1 MVQLGFFK
9 ILKFLD
15 EGKDS
20 QGYQTRVL
28 VESCMVSEWQCVLFL
43 PPHMRKVSTSIDV
56 GSVVFGV
63 ADSVI
68 GKGCALYSEDAD
80 FSYFWNADVTIN
92 KTLTVDKSVTM
103 NDTLTVDKSV
113 TMNDTL
119 DVVKDV
125 TVSTG
130 NIKAS
135 VGDVQ
140 AGAKAISLVSHTH
153 AVTALPCLPPP
164 PAPQAPIGTVSGST
178 LPPT

>member
-9 ILKFLD
+9 ILRFLN

-43 PPHMRKVSTSIDV
+43 PPYLRKVSSSIDA
-56 GSVVFGV
+56 GSIVFGIS
-63 ADSVI
+63 DSVT

-80 FSYFWNADVTIN
+80 FSYFWDADVIIN
-92 KTLTVDKSVTM
+92 E
-103 NDTLTVDKSV
+103 TLTVDKSV

-119 DVVKDV
+119 DVANDV

-140 AGAKAISLVSHTH
+140 AGPKAISLVSHTH
-153 AVTALPCLPPP
+153 AVTALPCLSPTSV
-164 PAPQAPIGTVSGST
+164 PIGTVSGST

>member
-9 ILKFLD
+9 IVKFLN
-15 EGKDS
+15 EGKDA

-28 VESCMVSEWQCVLFL
+28 AESCMVSEWQCVLFL

-68 GKGCALYSEDAD
+68 GKGCALYSEKDD
-80 FSYFWNADVTIN
+80 FAYFWNADVTIN
-92 KTLTVDKSVTM
+92 KTLTVDKRV
-103 NDTLTVDKSV
+103 K
-113 TMNDTL
+113 MNDTL
-119 DVVKDV
+119 DVVNDV

-130 NIKAS
+130 NIKANI
-135 VGDVQ
+135 GDVQ
-140 AGAKAISLVSHTH
+140 AGAKAISLISHTH

-164 PAPQAPIGTVSGST
+164 PAPQVPIGTVSGST

>member
-9 ILKFLD
+9 ILKFLN

-20 QGYQTRVL
+20 QGYQTRAL
-28 VESCMVSEWQCVLFL
+28 VESCMVAEWQCVLYL
-43 PPHMRKVSTSIDV
+43 PPYLRKVSTSIDV
-56 GSVVFGV
+56 GSTIFAV
-63 ADSVI
+63 ADSVT
-68 GKGCALYSEDAD
+68 GKGAALYSEDAD

-92 KTLTVDKSVTM
+92 KTLTVE
-103 NDTLTVDKSV
+103 KSV

-119 DVVKDV
+119 DVVNDL

-130 NIKAS
+130 NIKANT
-135 VGDVQ
+135 GDVQ
-140 AGAKAISLVSHTH
+140 AGPKAISLVSHTH

>member
-1 MVQLGFFK
+1 MVHLGFFK
-9 ILKFLD
+9 IIKFLN
-15 EGKDS
+15 EGKDA
-20 QGYQTRVL
+20 QGYQTRAIA
-28 VESCMVSEWQCVLFL
+28 ESRMVPEWQCVLYL
-43 PPHMRKVSTSIDV
+43 PPYLRKVSSSIDI
-56 GSVVFGV
+56 GSVVFGIS
-63 ADSVI
+63 DSVI

-103 NDTLTVDKSV
+103 R
-113 TMNDTL
+113 DTL

-140 AGAKAISLVSHTH
+140 AGAKAISLISHTH
-153 AVTALPCLPPP
+153 AVAALPCLSPESV
-164 PAPQAPIGTVSGST
+164 PIGTVSGST

>member
-1 MVQLGFFK
+1 MVNLGFFK

-15 EGKDS
+15 DCKDA
-20 QGYQTRVL
+20 QGYQTRAL
-28 VESCMVSEWQCVLFL
+28 VESCMVAEWQCVLFL
-43 PPHMRKVSTSIDV
+43 PPHMRKVSSSIDI

-103 NDTLTVDKSV
+103 K
-113 TMNDTL
+113 DTL
-119 DVVKDV
+119 DFVNDV

-140 AGAKAISLVSHTH
+140 AGAKATSLISHTH
-153 AVTALPCLPPP
+153 AVTELPCLPPP
-164 PAPQAPIGTVSGST
+164 SAPQTPIGTVSGST

>member
-9 ILKFLD
+9 IVKFLD
-15 EGKDS
+15 EGKDA
-20 QGYQTRVL
+20 QGYQTRAL
-28 VESCMVSEWQCVLFL
+28 AESCMVQEWQCVLFL
-43 PPHMRKVSTSIDV
+43 PPHMRKVSTSIGV

-80 FSYFWNADVTIN
+80 FDYFWNADVIIN
-92 KTLTVDKSVTM
+92 K
-103 NDTLTVDKSV
+103 TLTVDKSV

-140 AGAKAISLVSHTH
+140 AGPKAISLVSHTH

>member
-9 ILKFLD
+9 IVKFLD
-15 EGKDS
+15 EGKDA
-20 QGYQTRVL
+20 QGYQTRAL
-28 VESCMVSEWQCVLFL
+28 AESCMVSEWQCILYL
-43 PPHMRKVSTSIDV
+43 PPYLRKVSSSIDM

-68 GKGCALYSEDAD
+68 GKGAALYSEDAD

-92 KTLTVDKSVTM
+92 KTLTVEKSV
-103 NDTLTVDKSV
+103 K
-113 TMNDTL
+113 MNDTL
-119 DVVKDV
+119 DVVNDV

-130 NIKAS
+130 NITANI
-135 VGDVQ
+135 GDVH
-140 AGAKAISLVSHTH
+140 AGPKAISLVSHTH

>member
-9 ILKFLD
+9 ILKFLN
-15 EGKDS
+15 EGKDT
-20 QGYQTRVL
+20 QGYQTRAL
-28 VESCMVSEWQCVLFL
+28 VESCMVPEWQCILYL

-80 FSYFWNADVTIN
+80 FSYFWNADITIN
-92 KTLTVDKSVTM
+92 KTLTVEKSV
-103 NDTLTVDKSV
+103 K
-113 TMNDTL
+113 MNDTL

-130 NIKAS
+130 DVKAS

-140 AGAKAISLVSHTH
+140 AGAKAISLISHTH
-153 AVTALPCLPPP
+153 AVTALPCLS
-164 PAPQAPIGTVSGST
+164 PQQVPIGTVSGST

>member
-9 ILKFLD
+9 IVKFLN
-15 EGKDS
+15 EGKDA
-20 QGYQTRVL
+20 QGYQTRAL
-28 VESCMVSEWQCVLFL
+28 VESCMVSEWQCVLYL
-43 PPHMRKVSTSIDV
+43 PPYLRKVSSSIDV
-56 GSVVFGV
+56 GSIVFGV

-68 GKGCALYSEDAD
+68 GKGCALYSEQSD
-80 FSYFWNADVTIN
+80 FSYFWNADVVIN
-92 KTLTVDKSVTM
+92 K
-103 NDTLTVDKSV
+103 TLTVDKSV

-125 TVSTG
+125 TVSAG
-130 NIKAS
+130 NIK
-135 VGDVQ
+135 VDIGDVQ
-140 AGAKAISLVSHTH
+140 AGAKAISLISHTH

>member
-1 MVQLGFFK
+1 MVNLGFFK
-9 ILKFLD
+9 IVKFLD
-15 EGKDS
+15 EGKDT

-28 VESCMVSEWQCVLFL
+28 AESRMASEWKCVLFL
-43 PPHMRKVSTSIDV
+43 PPHMRKVSSSIDV
-56 GSVVFGV
+56 GSVVFGI

-80 FSYFWNADVTIN
+80 FAYFWNADVTIN
-92 KTLTVDKSVTM
+92 K
-103 NDTLTVDKSV
+103 TLTVDKSV

-130 NIKAS
+130 NIKANI
-135 VGDVQ
+135 GDVQ
-140 AGAKAISLVSHTH
+140 AGAKATSLISHTH
-153 AVTALPCLPPP
+153 AVTALPWLPPP

-178 LPPT
+178 LSPT

>member
-1 MVQLGFFK
+1 MVNLGFFK
-9 ILKFLD
+9 IVKFLS

-20 QGYQTRVL
+20 QGYQTRAIA
-28 VESCMVSEWQCVLFL
+28 ESCMVAEWQCILFL
-43 PPHMRKVSTSIDV
+43 PPYLRKASSSIDV
-56 GSVVFGV
+56 GSIVFGI

-68 GKGCALYSEDAD
+68 GKGCALYSTTDD
-80 FSYFWNADVTIN
+80 FSYFWNADITIN
-92 KTLTVDKSVTM
+92 K
-103 NDTLTVDKSV
+103 TLTVDKSV

-140 AGAKAISLVSHTH
+140 AGLKATSLMSHTH

-164 PAPQAPIGTVSGST
+164 PAPPVPIGTVSGST

>member
-15 EGKDS
+15 EGKDA
-20 QGYQTRVL
+20 QGYQTRAI
-28 VESCMVSEWQCVLFL
+28 VESCMVSEWQCVLYL
-43 PPHMRKVSTSIDV
+43 PPYLRKVSSSIDV

-68 GKGCALYSEDAD
+68 GKGCALYSEKDD

-92 KTLTVDKSVTM
+92 KTLTVDKSVKM
-103 NDTLTVDKSV
+103 R
-113 TMNDTL
+113 DTL

-130 NIKAS
+130 NIKANI
-135 VGDVQ
+135 GDVQ
-140 AGAKAISLVSHTH
+140 AGAKAISLISHTH

-164 PAPQAPIGTVSGST
+164 PAPQTPIGTVSGST
-178 LPPT
+178 LSPT

>member
-9 ILKFLD
+9 ILKFLN
-15 EGKDS
+15 EGKDT

-28 VESCMVSEWQCVLFL
+28 VESCMVSEWQCVLYL
-43 PPHMRKVSTSIDV
+43 PPHMRKVSSSIDV

-103 NDTLTVDKSV
+103 NDTLDV
-113 TMNDTL
+113 TKNL
-119 DVVKDV
+119 

-130 NIKAS
+130 NIKADI
-135 VGDVQ
+135 GDVL
-140 AGAKAISLVSHTH
+140 AGSKAISLISHTP
-153 AVTALPCLPPP
+153 AVTALPCVPPP

>member
-9 ILKFLD
+9 ILKFLN

-28 VESCMVSEWQCVLFL
+28 VESCMVREWQCVLFL
-43 PPHMRKVSTSIDV
+43 PPYLRQVSTSIDV

-68 GKGCALYSEDAD
+68 GKGAALYSEDAD

-103 NDTLTVDKSV
+103 NDTL
-113 TMNDTL
+113 

-130 NIKAS
+130 NIKANI
-135 VGDVQ
+135 GDVQ
-140 AGAKAISLVSHTH
+140 AGAKAISLISHTH

>member
-1 MVQLGFFK
+1 MVHLGFFK
-9 ILKFLD
+9 IIKFLN
-15 EGKDS
+15 EGKDA

-28 VESCMVSEWQCVLFL
+28 AESCMVPEWQCVLFL
-43 PPHMRKVSTSIDV
+43 PPYLRKVSSSIDT
-56 GSVVFGV
+56 GSVVFGIS
-63 ADSVI
+63 DSVI

-103 NDTLTVDKSV
+103 NDTL
-113 TMNDTL
+113 

-130 NIKAS
+130 NIKANI
-135 VGDVQ
+135 GDVQ
-140 AGAKAISLVSHTH
+140 AGAKAISLISHTH
-153 AVTALPCLPPP
+153 AVTALPCLSPTSV
-164 PAPQAPIGTVSGST
+164 PIGTVSGST

>member
-9 ILKFLD
+9 ILKFLN
-15 EGKDS
+15 EGKDA

-28 VESCMVSEWQCVLFL
+28 VESCMVSEWQCVLYL
-43 PPHMRKVSTSIDV
+43 PPYLRKVSTSIDV
-56 GSVVFGV
+56 GSVVFGIS
-63 ADSVI
+63 DSVM

-80 FSYFWNADVTIN
+80 FSYFWNADVIIN
-92 KTLTVDKSVTM
+92 KTLTVDESVKM
-103 NDTLTVDKSV
+103 R
-113 TMNDTL
+113 DTL

-130 NIKAS
+130 NIKANI
-135 VGDVQ
+135 GDVQ
-140 AGAKAISLVSHTH
+140 AGAKAVSLISHTH

>member
-9 ILKFLD
+9 ILKFLN

-28 VESCMVSEWQCVLFL
+28 VESSMVSEWQCVLYL
-43 PPHMRKVSTSIDV
+43 PPYLRKVSSSIDV
-56 GSVVFGV
+56 GRAVFAV
-63 ADSVI
+63 ADSVT
-68 GKGCALYSEDAD
+68 GKGAALYSEDAD
-80 FSYFWNADVTIN
+80 FAYFWNADVIIN
-92 KTLTVDKSVTM
+92 K
-103 NDTLTVDKSV
+103 TLTVDKSV

-125 TVSTG
+125 TVSRG
-130 NIKAS
+130 NIKANI
-135 VGDVQ
+135 GDVQ

>member
-1 MVQLGFFK
+1 MVNLGFFK
-9 ILKFLD
+9 IVKFLD
-15 EGKDS
+15 EGKDA

-28 VESCMVSEWQCVLFL
+28 AESCMVPEWQCVLYL
-43 PPHMRKVSTSIDV
+43 PPYLRKVSSSIDT
-56 GSVVFGV
+56 GSIVFGIS
-63 ADSVI
+63 DSVI

-92 KTLTVDKSVTM
+92 KTLTVE
-103 NDTLTVDKSV
+103 KSV

-140 AGAKAISLVSHTH
+140 AGAKAISLISHTH
-153 AVTALPCLPPP
+153 AVTALPCLSPTSV
-164 PAPQAPIGTVSGST
+164 PIGTVSGST
-178 LPPT
+178 LPPS

>member
-9 ILKFLD
+9 ILEFLN

-28 VESCMVSEWQCVLFL
+28 VESCMVSEWQCILYL
-43 PPHMRKVSTSIDV
+43 PPYLRKVSSSIDV
-56 GSVVFGV
+56 GSIVFGIS
-63 ADSVI
+63 DSVI
-68 GKGCALYSEDAD
+68 GKGCALYSEDSD
-80 FSYFWNADVTIN
+80 FSYFWNANVTIN
-92 KTLTVDKSVTM
+92 KTLTVDKSV
-103 NDTLTVDKSV
+103 K
-113 TMNDTL
+113 MNDTL

-140 AGAKAISLVSHTH
+140 AGPKAISLVSHTH

>member
-1 MVQLGFFK
+1 MVHLGFFK
-9 ILKFLD
+9 IIKFLD

-28 VESCMVSEWQCVLFL
+28 AASCMVSEWQCVLFL
-43 PPHMRKVSTSIDV
+43 PPHMRKVSSSIDV

-103 NDTLTVDKSV
+103 NDTL
-113 TMNDTL
+113 

-140 AGAKAISLVSHTH
+140 AGAKAISLISHTH
-153 AVTALPCLPPP
+153 AVTALPCLSPTSV
-164 PAPQAPIGTVSGST
+164 PIGTVSGST

>member
-9 ILKFLD
+9 IVKFLD

-28 VESCMVSEWQCVLFL
+28 AESCMASEWQCVLYL
-43 PPHMRKVSTSIDV
+43 PPYLRKVSSSIDV
-56 GSVVFGV
+56 GSIVFCI

-92 KTLTVDKSVTM
+92 KTLTVDESVTM
-103 NDTLTVDKSV
+103 NDTLEVI
-113 TMNDTL
+113 
-119 DVVKDV
+119 KDV

-130 NIKAS
+130 NIT
-135 VGDVQ
+135 VNIGDVQ
-140 AGAKAISLVSHTH
+140 AGAKAISLISHTH

>member
-9 ILKFLD
+9 IIKFLD
-15 EGKDS
+15 EGRDA
-20 QGYQTRVL
+20 QEYQTRAL
-28 VESCMVSEWQCVLFL
+28 VESCMVAEWQCILYL
-43 PPHMRKVSTSIDV
+43 PPYLRKVSSSIDV

-92 KTLTVDKSVTM
+92 KTLTVEKSVTM
-103 NDTLTVDKSV
+103 R
-113 TMNDTL
+113 DTL
-119 DVVKDV
+119 DVVNDV

-130 NIKAS
+130 NIKVS

-140 AGAKAISLVSHTH
+140 AGSKATSLISHTH
-153 AVTALPCLPPP
+153 SVAALPCLPPP

>member
-1 MVQLGFFK
+1 MVNLGFFK
-9 ILKFLD
+9 IIKFLD
-15 EGKDS
+15 EGKDT

-28 VESCMVSEWQCVLFL
+28 AESCMVAEWKCILFL
-43 PPHMRKVSTSIDV
+43 PPHMRKVSSSIDV
-56 GSVVFGV
+56 GSIIFGI

-80 FSYFWNADVTIN
+80 FAYFLDADITIN
-92 KTLTVDKSVTM
+92 KTLTVDG
-103 NDTLTVDKSV
+103 SV

-125 TVSTG
+125 TVSAG

-135 VGDVQ
+135 VGDVH
-140 AGAKAISLVSHTH
+140 AGAKATSLISHTH

>member
-9 ILKFLD
+9 ILKFLN
-15 EGKDS
+15 EGKDA
-20 QGYQTRVL
+20 QGYQTRAL
-28 VESCMVSEWQCVLFL
+28 VESCMVQEWQCILFL
-43 PPHMRKVSTSIDV
+43 PPYLRKVSSSIDV
-56 GSVVFGV
+56 GSIVFGV

-68 GKGCALYSEDAD
+68 GKGAALYSESAD

-92 KTLTVDKSVTM
+92 KTLTVE
-103 NDTLTVDKSV
+103 KSV

-140 AGAKAISLVSHTH
+140 AGPKAISLVSHTH

>member
-1 MVQLGFFK
+1 MVSLGFFK
-9 ILKFLD
+9 IVKFID
-15 EGKDS
+15 EGKDT
-20 QGYQTRVL
+20 QGYQTRAL
-28 VESCMVSEWQCVLFL
+28 VESCMVPEWKCILYL
-43 PPHMRKVSTSIDV
+43 PPYLRKVSSSIDV
-56 GSVVFGV
+56 GSSVFGI

-68 GKGCALYSEDAD
+68 GKGAALYSEDAD
-80 FSYFWNADVTIN
+80 FSYFWDADIIIN
-92 KTLTVDKSVTM
+92 K
-103 NDTLTVDKSV
+103 TLTVDKSV

-140 AGAKAISLVSHTH
+140 AGAKAISLISHTH

>member
-9 ILKFLD
+9 ILKFLN
-15 EGKDS
+15 EGKDT

-43 PPHMRKVSTSIDV
+43 PPHLRKVSTSIDV

-92 KTLTVDKSVTM
+92 KTLTVDASV
-103 NDTLTVDKSV
+103 K
-113 TMNDTL
+113 MNDTL
-119 DVVKDV
+119 DVVNNV
-125 TVSTG
+125 TVSNG
-130 NIKAS
+130 NIT
-135 VGDVQ
+135 VNIGDVQ
-140 AGAKAISLVSHTH
+140 AGSKAISLISHTH
-153 AVTALPCLPPP
+153 TVTALPCLPPP

-178 LPPT
+178 LSPT

>member
-1 MVQLGFFK
+1 MVQLGFFE

-15 EGKDS
+15 EGRDS
-20 QGYQTRVL
+20 QGYQTRAL
-28 VESCMVSEWQCVLFL
+28 VKSRMVSEWQCILFL
-43 PPHMRKVSTSIDV
+43 PPYLRKASSSIGV

-68 GKGCALYSEDAD
+68 GKGCALYSEDSD
-80 FSYFWNADVTIN
+80 FSYFWNADVVIK
-92 KTLTVDKSVTM
+92 KTLTVDE
-103 NDTLTVDKSV
+103 SV

-119 DVVKDV
+119 DVVNDV

-135 VGDVQ
+135 VGDVH
-140 AGAKAISLVSHTH
+140 AGPKAISLMSHTH

-164 PAPQAPIGTVSGST
+164 PAPPTPIGTVSGST

>member
-9 ILKFLD
+9 IIKFLNK
-15 EGKDS
+15 GKDS

-28 VESCMVSEWQCVLFL
+28 VESCMVSEWQCILYL
-43 PPHMRKVSTSIDV
+43 PPYLRKVSTSIDA
-56 GSVVFGV
+56 GSIVFGISDNV
-63 ADSVI
+63 T

-92 KTLTVDKSVTM
+92 KTLTVEKSVTM
-103 NDTLTVDKSV
+103 NDK
-113 TMNDTL
+113 L
-119 DVVKDV
+119 DVANDV

-130 NIKAS
+130 NLKVS

-140 AGAKAISLVSHTH
+140 AGPKAISLVSHTH

>member
-9 ILKFLD
+9 IVKFLD

-20 QGYQTRVL
+20 QGYQTRAIA
-28 VESCMVSEWQCVLFL
+28 ESCMVAEWQCVLYL
-43 PPHMRKVSTSIDV
+43 PPYLRRVSSSIDV
-56 GSVVFGV
+56 GSVVFAI

-103 NDTLTVDKSV
+103 NDKL
-113 TMNDTL
+113 N
-119 DVVKDV
+119 VVKDV

-130 NIKAS
+130 NIKANI
-135 VGDVQ
+135 GDVQ
-140 AGAKAISLVSHTH
+140 AGAKAISLISHTH
-153 AVTALPCLPPP
+153 AVTALPCLSPTSVL
-164 PAPQAPIGTVSGST
+164 IGTVSGST

>member
-15 EGKDS
+15 EGKDA

-28 VESCMVSEWQCVLFL
+28 VESCMVSEWQCVLYL
-43 PPHMRKVSTSIDV
+43 PPYLRKVSTSIDV
-56 GSVVFGV
+56 GSIVFGIS
-63 ADSVI
+63 DSVI
-68 GKGCALYSEDAD
+68 GKGAALYSEDAD
-80 FSYFWNADVTIN
+80 FSYFWNADITIN
-92 KTLTVDKSVTM
+92 K
-103 NDTLTVDKSV
+103 TLTVDKSV

-140 AGAKAISLVSHTH
+140 AGPKAISLVSHTH

-164 PAPQAPIGTVSGST
+164 PAPQAPIGTVSGTT

>member
-1 MVQLGFFK
+1 MVHLGFFK
-9 ILKFLD
+9 ILEFLN

-20 QGYQTRVL
+20 QGYQTRAL
-28 VESCMVSEWQCVLFL
+28 VESFMVSEWRCILFL
-43 PPHMRKVSTSIDV
+43 PPYLRKVSSSIDV
-56 GSVVFGV
+56 GSIVFGI

-68 GKGCALYSEDAD
+68 GKGAALYSEDAD

-92 KTLTVDKSVTM
+92 KTLTVE
-103 NDTLTVDKSV
+103 KSV

-140 AGAKAISLVSHTH
+140 AGPKAISLVSHTH

-178 LPPT
+178 LSPS